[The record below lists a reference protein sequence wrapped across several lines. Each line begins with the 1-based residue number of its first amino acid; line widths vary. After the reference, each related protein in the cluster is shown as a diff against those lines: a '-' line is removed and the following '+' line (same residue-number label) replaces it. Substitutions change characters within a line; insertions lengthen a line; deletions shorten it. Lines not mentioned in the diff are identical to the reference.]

1 MFLKS
6 LTIENSSTTIRH
18 ITFRKGIN
26 LIVDETLTDSKKE
39 SGNNVG
45 KTTVL
50 RLIDYCLGS
59 TGKNI
64 YIDPEFTTKTNIQ
77 VEEFLTKNDVS
88 VTLILK
94 DDLDVKASKEVSIK
108 RNFKSRSKKLIE
120 VDGEKVKVG
129 DFPEN
134 LKYKIFQTNI
144 TKPTFKQIKSKNI
157 RDEKNRLEKTV
168 KVLDAFTTLEEYE
181 ALYLF
186 WLGIE
191 IDVADRKQAIFSQ
204 KKIEEN
210 LQKRLRKENT
220 ISQIGQS
227 LIVIDDEIVALEELK
242 NNFVVNDNY
251 QKDFDELNKVK
262 ANINRLFTRISRLE
276 MRKELISESLD
287 ELSAEVSNLDIERI
301 RQLYIEAE
309 SLIPD
314 LQKTFDETLDFH
326 NGMIAE
332 KKKFIENESPAIELE
347 LVELSASLSSFL
359 ESEAKISERLNKS
372 GAMDDF
378 QDLVLQLNNCYEA
391 KGTIEEQK
399 RLWTDSVDKLESIE
413 LEIGELDKGINSLD
427 EKIQE
432 RVSQFNKFFSKM
444 SNDLYGEKYVLSADK
459 NAKGYELNI
468 SNLLGNPGT
477 GKKKGEMASFD
488 LAYIKF
494 ADDVGIDCLH
504 FILQDQIENIHDNQI
519 TSILIDVVEKMNC
532 QYVLPVL
539 KDKLPSNIA
548 LPKYE
553 VLSLSQ
559 SEKLFKI

>member
-1 MFLKS
+1 
-6 LTIENSSTTIRH
+6 
-18 ITFRKGIN
+18 
-26 LIVDETLTDSKKE
+26 
-39 SGNNVG
+39 
-45 KTTVL
+45 
-50 RLIDYCLGS
+50 
-59 TGKNI
+59 
-64 YIDPEFTTKTNIQ
+64 
-77 VEEFLTKNDVS
+77 VS

-94 DDLDVKASKEVSIK
+94 DDLDVKASKEISIK
-108 RNFKSRSKKLIE
+108 RNFKSRAKKLIE
-120 VDGEKVKVG
+120 INGEKVKAG

-134 LKYKIFQTNI
+134 LKYYIFQTNI

-191 IDVADRKQAIFSQ
+191 VDVADRKQALFSQ
-204 KKIEEN
+204 KKVEEN

-227 LIVIDDEIVALEELK
+227 LIVIDNEIDALEELK
-242 NNFVVNDNY
+242 NNFVINDNY
-251 QKDFDELNKVK
+251 QNDFDELNKVK
-262 ANINRLFTRISRLE
+262 ADINRLFTRMSRLE
-276 MRKELISESLD
+276 MRKELISESLN
-287 ELSAEVSNLDIERI
+287 ELSTEVSNLDVEKI
-301 RQLYIEAE
+301 RQLYTEAK
-309 SLIPD
+309 SLIPE
-314 LQKTFDETLDFH
+314 LQKTFDETLEFH

-332 KKKFIENESPAIELE
+332 KKKFIENESPVIESE
-347 LVELSASLSSFL
+347 LAELSSSLSSFL
-359 ESEAKISERLNKS
+359 EVEAKISERLNKS

-399 RLWTDSVDKLESIE
+399 RLWTSSIEKLESIE
-413 LEIGELDKGINSLD
+413 LEIGELDKGIDSLD
-427 EKIQE
+427 DKIQG

-494 ADDVGIDCLH
+494 ADEVGIDCLH

-539 KDKLPSNIA
+539 KDKLPDNIA

-559 SEKLFKI
+559 SKKLFKI

>member
-6 LTIENSSTTIRH
+6 LKIENSSTIIRE

-59 TGKNI
+59 SGKNI
-64 YIDPEFTTKTNIQ
+64 YIDPEFTTKTNVQ
-77 VEEFLTKNDVS
+77 VEKFLTENDVS

-94 DDLDVKASKEVSIK
+94 DDLDVKSSKELSIK

-120 VDGEKVKVG
+120 INGKKVKAG

-134 LKYKIFQTNI
+134 LKYDIFQTNVS
-144 TKPTFKQIKSKNI
+144 KPTFKQIKSKNI
-157 RDEKNRLEKTV
+157 RDEKNRLERTV
-168 KVLDAFTTLEEYE
+168 KVLDAYTTLEEYE

-191 IDVADRKQAIFSQ
+191 VDVADRKQNLFSQ

-220 ISQIGQS
+220 ISQIVQS
-227 LIVIDDEIVALEELK
+227 LIVIDDEIKSLEELK
-242 NNFVVNDNY
+242 DNFVVNDNY
-251 QKDFDELNKVK
+251 QQDFDELNSVK
-262 ANINRLFTRISRLE
+262 ADINRLFTRISRLE
-276 MRKELISESLD
+276 MRRELISESLG
-287 ELSAEVSNLDIERI
+287 ELNKEVSNLDVEKI
-301 RQLYIEAE
+301 RRLYTEAE

-314 LQKTFDETLDFH
+314 LQKTFDETLEFH

-332 KKKFIENESPAIELE
+332 KKKFIETESPAIELE
-347 LVELSASLSSFL
+347 LASLSSSLSDSL
-359 ESEAKISERLNKS
+359 ESESDISERLNKS

-378 QDLVLQLNNCYEA
+378 QDLVLQLNDCYET

-399 RLWTDSVDKLESIE
+399 RLWTSSIDKLESIE
-413 LEIGELDKGINSLD
+413 AEICELDEGIDSLD
-427 EKIQE
+427 DKIQE
-432 RVSQFNKFFSKM
+432 RVSIFNKFFSKI

-494 ADDVGIDCLH
+494 ADKVGIDCLH

-539 KDKLPSNIA
+539 KDKLPGNIA
-548 LPKYE
+548 LPKFE